1 MFDWIGE
8 FVKELFNL
16 IPKLVY
22 LLYTSLISLVDL
34 FQLLFRKLAGLDVYY
49 VDGKPIGGDLVTN
62 FIQGILG
69 IDVGYGGSKYVDNID
84 YSALS
89 TVFWAFV
96 IFGLVICFVSTLI
109 AIIKSHYSYNEKSA
123 KGPMPIVATAG
134 KAVINM
140 VAVPIII
147 VLGLWLSQA
156 ILTALDSI
164 TSTTSSSVVSMFGE
178 TTVKDGE
185 ETITIS
191 RAEQY
196 LKPVQYVQNDKT
208 YETYLYYDIFGYTAN
223 IWYFDAIKGVLEAGE
238 DILEWIS
245 AYESPPE
252 DLARIAARTQTF
264 SGSMFQ
270 VAAYNANRIR
280 RGGSY
285 TTSDERVNA
294 AVTGFGGGGLNLFA
308 GYTEHTEDPVEYA
321 ATMVDTAFAN
331 FLHLDKEYELSYDAG
346 LAEERYFKN
355 FTTKTLSTFSKFN
368 VGLVWYYYDLWS
380 FNFIVGFGSII
391 VCIVIFI
398 NVILGLMTRFFMC
411 LVLFFVMPPL
421 AGLMPLDGGKAFG
434 TWRDA
439 FIKQALMAYGAV
451 VGMNLIL
458 LLLPFVNQIDFF
470 NIKIADLI
478 VQTLFIIVGLITIKT
493 AISVLSGIIG
503 ADDANKAGDAINKE
517 VGGVASKAFAM
528 TAGAAGVATKAF
540 MNLTPVGLAA
550 KAGMQG
556 VREGVGAAGRGV
568 SKVAGAIGNSK
579 LGRGFKVANAFLKGG
594 VGAARAQHG
603 LDLANKDINDANK
616 IIDQTKKE
624 DFLEGLDGQK
634 MDNLELEARALQNG
648 FTKSQAA
655 KLIKNTVR
663 DGHGKIMSRATARN
677 YAATDKKF
685 AAYHYQSD
693 DKKLES
699 FVNADDKKQEAE
711 VRGKTATDLKA
722 FHMANPSAAGRVLG
736 GFAPTNLVK
745 NAGASG
751 ANIAKQFMANFKTG
765 ITQSDGINEFITG
778 ATKGLK
784 DMAGIKDKPSD
795 AEQTAKNTA
804 ALGEKFDKLDK
815 TLLELTNELR
825 QDRNKKP

>member
-49 VDGKPIGGDLVTN
+49 VDGEPIGGDLVTN

-69 IDVGYGGSKYVDNID
+69 IRVGYGGSDYVDNID

-308 GYTEHTEDPVEYA
+308 GYTEHTDDPVEYA

-458 LLLPFVNQIDFF
+458 LLLPFINQIDFF

-503 ADDANKAGDAINKE
+503 ADDANKAGDTINKE

-540 MNLTPVGLAA
+540 MKATPLGWGTQL
-550 KAGMQG
+550 
-556 VREGVGAAGRGV
+556 
-568 SKVAGAIGNSK
+568 AGAGIKKVGGALGSGVK
-579 LGRGFKVANAFLKGG
+579 TLAGKVGDTALGRGAKSLGALLKQGTTAFNTQRELNKAEKDLKESGS
-594 VGAARAQHG
+594 VLSAKQQ
-603 LDLANKDINDANK
+603 D
-616 IIDQTKKE
+616 
-624 DFLEGLDGQK
+624 DFIKGLDGRKKVSDDQILTEAMNNGFSK
-634 MDNLELEARALQNG
+634 SQAKRLVKSLVRSDDDKIMASATAAHYGEKDKNFARFHYSGHKDDDFTKARALHENA
-648 FTKSQAA
+648 TKRHDAAADLRAYQMKNPTTYGRAVNQAW
-655 KLIKNTVR
+655 NTV
-663 DGHGKIMSRATARN
+663 
-677 YAATDKKF
+677 
-685 AAYHYQSD
+685 
-693 DKKLES
+693 
-699 FVNADDKKQEAE
+699 
-711 VRGKTATDLKA
+711 
-722 FHMANPSAAGRVLG
+722 
-736 GFAPTNLVK
+736 VK
-745 NAGASG
+745 GIGAST
-751 ANIAKQFMANFKTG
+751 ADISKQFMANFKTG